1 MCCSVLDYT
10 WNPARDT
17 IFGHAHQ
24 SSSAPRA
31 QLTELP
37 LVAATGLPN
46 ARDTMFNNCN
56 IQNKH
61 THLVAAGLQIKLT
74 TGLPVFRSDYNLEE
88 SNLLLDYD
96 NPVCKSL

>member
-1 MCCSVLDYT
+1 
-10 WNPARDT
+10 
-17 IFGHAHQ
+17 
-24 SSSAPRA
+24 
-31 QLTELP
+31 
-37 LVAATGLPN
+37 
-46 ARDTMFNNCN
+46 MFNNCN

-88 SNLLLDYD
+88 GNLLLDYD